1 MSVDKNTVIGFIL
14 IGVVLFVFSWLNRP
28 DPAQQEA
35 QQRYLDSLARV
46 EYARQLEEEKAGSVE
61 PPALSSGDAQADLP
75 DSVRRAQRVQA
86 YGVFAQAI
94 EGTEE
99 FVTLENDKMEL
110 KISSRGGRIYS
121 ARLKEYKTFDKQP
134 LILFDGADES
144 SFCLTLVSA
153 TNRVVNTDELYFT
166 PVGSADSRSTVMRLA
181 LGGESYLDFRY
192 TLSPDD
198 YMLHFSIQGAGLNG
212 LLSPNTNSLDLR
224 WHQKARQLEQGRKYE
239 NQYTGLYYKYASDDV
254 ESLNAGKDDEEQ
266 ISNRLKWIGYK
277 NKFFSTV
284 WIADDSFFA
293 TRLQSKQLTES
304 DYLKEFTATTSV
316 AFDLTSR
323 EPVSFRYYIG
333 PNRYQLLRTYD
344 KGLPSGQALE
354 LDKLVPLGMSF
365 LRPVNKYFI
374 VPIFDFLGN
383 HFSSYGL
390 IIFLLTLIVN
400 IILFPLT
407 YKSLMSSARMR
418 VLRPQVEAISAKYPK
433 QEQAMERQKAT
444 MDLYSRAGASPMSG
458 CVPMLLKMPILFALY
473 QLFPTSFELRQESF
487 LWAKDLSTFDP
498 VITWDFQIPFISS
511 MLGNHLSLFC
521 LLVTIVNLVYSK
533 FSMDMANTGQQQMP
547 GMKMMMYFM
556 PLMMLFFFNQS
567 SSGLSYYFLVSML
580 ITIGLTFAF
589 RFFVNEKEL
598 LLKLEANKKKPRKKS
613 GFMQRLE
620 EAQRV
625 QQEQLRKQQQQR
637 AGQQRTGQQRKR

>member
-1 MSVDKNTVIGFIL
+1 MSADKNTVIGFIL
-14 IGVVLFVFSWLNRP
+14 IGLVLFVFGWLNRP

-35 QQRYLDSLARV
+35 RQRYLDSLAQV
-46 EYARQLEEEKAGSVE
+46 EYARQLEEQAGKAAL
-61 PPALSSGDAQADLP
+61 PAAALDTVQAALP
-75 DSVRRAQRVQA
+75 DSVREAQRIQA
-86 YGVFAQAI
+86 YGVFAPAT
-94 EGTEE
+94 EGTEA
-99 FVTLENDKMEL
+99 FVTLENDRMEL
-110 KISSRGGRIYS
+110 KITSKGGRIYS
-121 ARLKEYKTFDKQP
+121 ARLKEYRTFDERP
-134 LILFDGADES
+134 LILFDGESES
-144 SFCLTLVSA
+144 SFGLTLVSA

-166 PVGSADSRSTVMRLA
+166 PLESADSRSVVMRLA
-181 LGGESYLDFRY
+181 MGGESYMDFRY

-198 YMLHFSIQGAGLNG
+198 YLLQFSIQGVGLNG
-212 LLSPNTNSLDLR
+212 ILSPNTNSLDIR
-224 WHQKARQLEQGRKYE
+224 WRQKARQLEQGRKYE

-266 ISNRLKWIGYK
+266 IGNRLKWIGCK

-293 TRLQSKQLTES
+293 TRLQSKQLTEP

-316 AFDLTSR
+316 AFDLTGR
-323 EPVSFRYYIG
+323 DPVSFRYYIG
-333 PNRYQLLRTYD
+333 PNQYQLLRTYD
-344 KGLPSGQALE
+344 EGLPSDQALE
-354 LDKLVPLGMSF
+354 LDKLVPLGMKF

-374 VPIFDFLGN
+374 IPVFDFLGKHISN
-383 HFSSYGL
+383 YGL

-458 CVPMLLKMPILFALY
+458 CLPMLLKMPILFALY
-473 QLFPTSFELRQESF
+473 QLFPTSFELRQKSF

-498 VITWDFQIPFISS
+498 VITWDFNIPFISS

-521 LLVTIVNLVYSK
+521 LLVTVVNLVYSK
-533 FSMDMANTGQQQMP
+533 FSMDMTNTGQQQMP

-580 ITIGLTFAF
+580 ITIGLTFSF

-598 LLKLEANKKKPRKKS
+598 LLKLEENKKKPKKKS

-620 EAQRV
+620 EAQRM

-637 AGQQRTGQQRKR
+637 AGQHRKR

>member
-1 MSVDKNTVIGFIL
+1 L
-14 IGVVLFVFSWLNRP
+14 VLFVFAWLNRP
-28 DPAQQEA
+28 DPAQLEA
-35 QQRYLDSLARV
+35 QQRYMDSLARV
-46 EYARQLEEEKAGSVE
+46 EYARQLEEEMSKVVE
-61 PPALSSGDAQADLP
+61 QPALSSDVRADVP
-75 DSVRRAQRVQA
+75 DSLREVQRVQA
-86 YGVFAQAI
+86 YGVFAQAT
-94 EGTEE
+94 EGTEK
-99 FVTLENDKMEL
+99 FVTLENDKLEL
-110 KISSRGGRIYS
+110 KITSKGGRIYS
-121 ARLKEYKTFDKQP
+121 ARLKEYKTFDERP
-134 LILFDGADES
+134 LVLFDGAQES
-144 SFCLTLVSA
+144 SFGLTLVSA
-153 TNRVVNTDELYFT
+153 TNRVVGTDELYFT
-166 PVGSADSRSTVMRLA
+166 PVESADSHSVVMRLT
-181 LGGESYLDFRY
+181 LGEESYLDFHY

-198 YMLHFSIQGAGLNG
+198 YMVRFAIRGTGLNG
-212 LLSPNTNSLDLR
+212 VLSPNTNSLDLQ
-224 WHQKARQLEQGRKYE
+224 WYQKARPLEQGRKYE

-284 WIADDSFFA
+284 WIADDAFFA

-304 DYLKEFTATTSV
+304 EYLKEFTATTSV
-316 AFDLTSR
+316 AFDPASP

-344 KGLPSGQALE
+344 RGLPSNQALE
-354 LDKLVPLGMSF
+354 LDKLVPLGMKF

-383 HFSSYGL
+383 HISSYGL
-390 IIFLLTLIVN
+390 VIFLLTLIVN

-407 YKSLMSSARMR
+407 YKSLLSSAKMR
-418 VLRPQVEAISAKYPK
+418 VLRPQVEAITAKYPK

-444 MDLYSRAGASPMSG
+444 MELYSRAGASPMSG

-498 VITWDFQIPFISS
+498 VITWDFPIPFISS

-521 LLVTIVNLVYSK
+521 LLVTIVNLIYSK
-533 FSMDMANTGQQQMP
+533 FSMDMTNAGQQQMP
-547 GMKMMMYFM
+547 GMKMMMYLM

-580 ITIGLTFAF
+580 ITIGLTFSF
-589 RFFVNEKEL
+589 RFFVNEKKL
-598 LLKLEANKKKPRKKS
+598 LLKLEENKKKPKKKS
-613 GFMQRLE
+613 SFMQRLE
-620 EAQRV
+620 EAQRM

-637 AGQQRTGQQRKR
+637 SGQQRRR

>member
-14 IGVVLFVFSWLNRP
+14 IGLVLFVFAWLNRP
-28 DPAQQEA
+28 DPAQVEA

-46 EYARQLEEEKAGSVE
+46 EYARQLEEEVTKRVE
-61 PPALSSGDAQADLP
+61 QPTLSSDVPADLP
-75 DSVRRAQRVQA
+75 DSVREAQRVQA
-86 YGVFAQAI
+86 YGVFAQAT

-99 FVTLENDKMEL
+99 FVTLENDKVEL
-110 KISSRGGRIYS
+110 KITSRGGRIHS
-121 ARLKEYKTFDKQP
+121 ARLKEYKTFDERP

-144 SFCLTLVSA
+144 SFGLTLISA
-153 TNRVVNTDELYFT
+153 TNRVVSTEELYFT
-166 PVGSADSRSTVMRLA
+166 PLESADRHSVVMRLA
-181 LGGESYLDFRY
+181 LGEESYLDFHY

-198 YMLHFSIQGAGLNG
+198 YMLRFSIQGTGLNG
-212 LLSPNTNSLDLR
+212 VLSPNTNSLDLQ
-224 WHQKARQLEQGRKYE
+224 WYQKVRQLEQGRKYE

-333 PNRYQLLRTYD
+333 PNQYQLLRTYD
-344 KGLPSGQALE
+344 KGLPSNQVLE
-354 LDKLVPLGMSF
+354 LDKLVPLGMKF

-374 VPIFDFLGN
+374 VPVFDFLGN
-383 HFSSYGL
+383 HISNYGL

-407 YKSLMSSARMR
+407 YKSLLSSAKMR
-418 VLRPQVEAISAKYPK
+418 VLRPQVEEISAKYPK

-473 QLFPTSFELRQESF
+473 QLFPTSFELRQKSF

-498 VITWDFQIPFISS
+498 VITWDFNIPFISS

-521 LLVTIVNLVYSK
+521 LLVTIVNLIYSK

-547 GMKMMMYFM
+547 GMKMMMYLM

-580 ITIGLTFAF
+580 ITIGLTFSF
-589 RFFVNEKEL
+589 RFFVNEKKL
-598 LLKLEANKKKPRKKS
+598 LLKLEENKKKPKKKS
-613 GFMQRLE
+613 SFMQRLE
-620 EAQRV
+620 EAQRM

-637 AGQQRTGQQRKR
+637 SGQQRRR

>member
-1 MSVDKNTVIGFIL
+1 MSADKNTIIGFIL
-14 IGVVLFVFSWLNRP
+14 IGAVLFIFSWLNRP
-28 DPAQQEA
+28 DPALQEARQA

-46 EYARQLEEEKAGSVE
+46 EYARQLAETAGKAE
-61 PPALSSGDAQADLP
+61 QPAFSNDVQADLP
-75 DSVRRAQRVQA
+75 DSVREAQRDQA
-86 YGVFAQAI
+86 YGVFAQATR
-94 EGTEE
+94 GTEE

-110 KISSRGGRIYS
+110 KITSKGGRICS
-121 ARLKEYKTFDKQP
+121 ARLKEYQTFDGRP

-166 PVGSADSRSTVMRLA
+166 PLGSADSHSAVMRLT
-181 LGGESYLDFRY
+181 LGEESYMDFRY
-192 TLSPDD
+192 TLSPDG
-198 YMLHFSIQGAGLNG
+198 YMLHFSIQGTGLNG
-212 LLSPNTNSLDLR
+212 VLSPNTNSLDLQ
-224 WHQKARQLEQGRKYE
+224 WSQKARQLEQGRKYE

-266 ISNRLKWIGYK
+266 VSNRLKWIGYK

-284 WIADDSFFA
+284 WIAGDSFFA
-293 TRLQSKQLTES
+293 TRLQSKQLTEP
-304 DYLKEFTATTSV
+304 DYLKAFTATTSV

-333 PNRYQLLRTYD
+333 PNHYQLLRTYD
-344 KGLPSGQALE
+344 KDIPAGQALE
-354 LDKLVPLGMSF
+354 LDKLVPLGMKF

-383 HFSSYGL
+383 HISSYGL
-390 IIFLLTLIVN
+390 VIFLLTLIVN

-433 QEQAMERQKAT
+433 KEQAVERQKAT

-473 QLFPTSFELRQESF
+473 QLFPTSFELRQKSF

-498 VITWDFQIPFISS
+498 VITWDFQIPLVSS

-521 LLVTIVNLVYSK
+521 LLVTVVNLVYSK
-533 FSMDMANTGQQQMP
+533 FSMEMTNTGQQQMP
-547 GMKMMMYFM
+547 GMKMMMYLM

-580 ITIGLTFAF
+580 ITIVLTFAF
-589 RFFVNEKEL
+589 RFFVNEKKL
-598 LLKLEANKKKPRKKS
+598 LLKLEENKKKPKKKS

-620 EAQRV
+620 EAQRM
-625 QQEQLRKQQQQR
+625 QQEQQRKQQQQ
-637 AGQQRTGQQRKR
+637 QRKRK

>member
-1 MSVDKNTVIGFIL
+1 MSGDKNTVIGFIL
-14 IGVVLFVFSWLNRP
+14 IGLVLFVFTWLNRP
-28 DPAQQEA
+28 DPAQVEA
-35 QQRYLDSLARV
+35 QQRYRDSLARV
-46 EYARQLEEEKAGSVE
+46 EHARQLVEEKAASTE
-61 PPALSSGDAQADLP
+61 QPTLSSDVQADLP
-75 DSVRRAQRVQA
+75 DSVRAAQRVQT
-86 YGVFAQAI
+86 YGVFAQAT

-99 FVTLENDKMEL
+99 FVTLENEKMEL
-110 KISSRGGRIYS
+110 KITSKGGRIYS
-121 ARLKEYKTFDKQP
+121 ARLKEYRTFDGRP
-134 LILFDGADES
+134 LILFDGVDES
-144 SFCLTLVSA
+144 SFALTLVSA
-153 TNRVVNTDELYFT
+153 TNRVINTDELYFT
-166 PVGSADSRSTVMRLA
+166 PLAGEDSRSVVMRLVM
-181 LGGESYLDFRY
+181 GEENYMDFRY
-192 TLSPDD
+192 SLTPDD
-198 YMLHFSIQGAGLNG
+198 YMVRFSIQGTGLNG
-212 LLSPNTNSLDLR
+212 ILSPNTNSLDIR
-224 WHQKARQLEQGRKYE
+224 WSQKARQLEQGRKYE

-266 ISNRLKWIGYK
+266 ISNRLKWIGSK

-333 PNRYQLLRTYD
+333 PNDYQLLRTYD
-344 KGLPSGQALE
+344 KGLPSGSALE
-354 LDKLVPLGMSF
+354 LDNLVPLGMKF
-365 LRPVNKYFI
+365 LRPINQYFI
-374 VPIFDFLGN
+374 VPVFDFLGKHISN
-383 HFSSYGL
+383 YGV

-407 YKSLMSSARMR
+407 YKSLLSSAKMR
-418 VLRPQVEAISAKYPK
+418 VLRPQVEEISAKYPK

-444 MDLYSRAGASPMSG
+444 MNLYSRAGASPMSG
-458 CVPMLLKMPILFALY
+458 CLPMLLKMPILFALY
-473 QLFPTSFELRQESF
+473 QLFPTSFELRQKSF

-498 VITWDFQIPFISS
+498 VITWDFHIPFISS

-521 LLVTIVNLVYSK
+521 LLVTVVNLVYSK
-533 FSMDMANTGQQQMP
+533 FSMDMTNTGQQQMP

-580 ITIGLTFAF
+580 ITIGLTFSF
-589 RFFVNEKEL
+589 RFFVNEKKL
-598 LLKLEANKKKPRKKS
+598 LLQLEENKKKPRKKS

-620 EAQRV
+620 EAQRM
-625 QQEQLRKQQQQR
+625 QQEQLRKQK
-637 AGQQRTGQQRKR
+637 QQRTGQQRRR

>member
-1 MSVDKNTVIGFIL
+1 L
-14 IGVVLFVFSWLNRP
+14 VLFVFAWLNRP
-28 DPAQQEA
+28 DPAQVEA

-46 EYARQLEEEKAGSVE
+46 EYARQLEEEVTKRVE
-61 PPALSSGDAQADLP
+61 QPTLSSDVPADLP
-75 DSVRRAQRVQA
+75 DSVREAQRVQA
-86 YGVFAQAI
+86 YGVFAQAT

-99 FVTLENDKMEL
+99 FVTLENDKVEL
-110 KISSRGGRIYS
+110 KITSRGGRIHS
-121 ARLKEYKTFDKQP
+121 ARLKEYKTFDERP

-144 SFCLTLVSA
+144 SFGLTLISA
-153 TNRVVNTDELYFT
+153 TNRVVSTEELYFT
-166 PVGSADSRSTVMRLA
+166 PLESADRHSVVMRLA
-181 LGGESYLDFRY
+181 LGEESYLDFHY

-198 YMLHFSIQGAGLNG
+198 YMLRFSIQGTGLNG
-212 LLSPNTNSLDLR
+212 VLSPNTNSLDLQ
-224 WHQKARQLEQGRKYE
+224 WYQKVRQLEQGRKYE

-333 PNRYQLLRTYD
+333 PNQYQLLRTYD
-344 KGLPSGQALE
+344 KGLPSNQVLE
-354 LDKLVPLGMSF
+354 LDKLVPLGMKF

-374 VPIFDFLGN
+374 VPVFDFLGN
-383 HFSSYGL
+383 HISNYGL

-407 YKSLMSSARMR
+407 YKSLLSSAKMR
-418 VLRPQVEAISAKYPK
+418 VLRPQVEEISAKYPK

-473 QLFPTSFELRQESF
+473 QLFPTSFELRQKSF

-498 VITWDFQIPFISS
+498 VITWDFNIPFISS

-521 LLVTIVNLVYSK
+521 LLVTIVNLIYSK

-547 GMKMMMYFM
+547 GMKMMMYLM

-580 ITIGLTFAF
+580 ITIGLTFSF
-589 RFFVNEKEL
+589 RFFVNEKKL
-598 LLKLEANKKKPRKKS
+598 LLKLEENKKKPKKKS
-613 GFMQRLE
+613 SFMQRLE
-620 EAQRV
+620 EAQRM

-637 AGQQRTGQQRKR
+637 SGQQRRR